1 MPHLSPIAYSDSCV
15 VLSSISME
23 NSTDHPTADIAPE
36 VAESISTG
44 HDALLDNSDEYV
56 EMTADG
62 LAEFEARL
70 IAEEAE
76 ATLGTEQD
84 GPEQP
89 TVASNADIPA
99 PQQPPVA
106 QNAGISAPA
115 PTSDTDLPAGLAAC
129 LMRKVTNLATANTQ
143 AAGNNPAMPQQ
154 SQFQYTRDTALGL
167 ASVPSPMNPD
177 LPTLLAWPMLVRVRH
192 MGRSPGL
199 TRSMGSA

>member
-1 MPHLSPIAYSDSCV
+1 
-15 VLSSISME
+15 ME

-44 HDALLDNSDEYV
+44 HDALMDNSDEYV
-56 EMTADG
+56 EMTADE

-106 QNAGISAPA
+106 QNACISAPA